1 MKELTPFKFPGT
13 SAFDIL
19 FKNFFETETEFAPF
33 NQIRFNYPVDIYTT
47 EEGMNIDIACV
58 GVDKKDLDIKIEGDI
73 LRVEYKKDSTEED
86 TKIDYIQKG
95 IARRAF
101 NMGWRISRRYDL
113 GKLDAKLENGLLQLH
128 MPITAESKPKKVT
141 IK

>member
-1 MKELTPFKFPGT
+1 MRELPTLAFPGT

-19 FKNFFETETEFAPF
+19 FKNFFESESDFAPF

-47 EEGMNIDIACV
+47 DDGLNIDIACV

-73 LRVEYKKDSTEED
+73 LRVEYKKDLPED
-86 TKIDYIQKG
+86 DLKMIFVQKG

-101 NMGWRISRRYDL
+101 NMGWRISRRHDL
-113 GKLDAKLENGLLQLH
+113 SKLVAKLENGLLQLH
-128 MPITAESKPKKVT
+128 MPITTECKPKKVA
-141 IK
+141 IN

>member
-1 MKELTPFKFPGT
+1 MKELATFKFPGT
-13 SAFDIL
+13 SPFDIL
-19 FKNFFETETEFAPF
+19 FKNFFESEADFAPF

-47 EEGMNIDIACV
+47 EDGMNIDIACV
-58 GVDKKDLDIKIEGDI
+58 GVDKKDLDIKIEGDT
-73 LRVEYKKDSTEED
+73 LRVEYKKESTEEES
-86 TKIDYIQKG
+86 KIDYIQKG

-113 GKLDAKLENGLLQLH
+113 SKLDAKLENGLLQLH

>member
-1 MKELTPFKFPGT
+1 
-13 SAFDIL
+13 
-19 FKNFFETETEFAPF
+19 
-33 NQIRFNYPVDIYTT
+33 
-47 EEGMNIDIACV
+47 MNIDIACV

-128 MPITAESKPKKVT
+128 MPITTESKPKKVT

>member
-1 MKELTPFKFPGT
+1 
-13 SAFDIL
+13 
-19 FKNFFETETEFAPF
+19 
-33 NQIRFNYPVDIYTT
+33 
-47 EEGMNIDIACV
+47 MNIDIACV

-73 LRVEYKKDSTEED
+73 LRVEYKKDSNEED
-86 TKIDYIQKG
+86 TKLDYIQKG

-113 GKLDAKLENGLLQLH
+113 SKLDAKLENGLLQLH

>member
-1 MKELTPFKFPGT
+1 MKELTTFRLPTT
-13 SAFDIL
+13 SPFDIL
-19 FKNFFETETEFAPF
+19 FKNFFESDADFAPF

-47 EEGMNIDIACV
+47 EDGMNIDIACV

-73 LRVEYKKDSTEED
+73 LRVEYKKDSNEED
-86 TKIDYIQKG
+86 TKLDYIQKG
-95 IARRAF
+95 IARRAV

-113 GKLDAKLENGLLQLH
+113 SKLDAKLENGLLQLH

>member
-1 MKELTPFKFPGT
+1 MKELATFKSPGT

-19 FKNFFETETEFAPF
+19 FKNFFESEVDFAPF

-47 EEGMNIDIACV
+47 DEGMNIDIACV
-58 GVDKKDLDIKIEGDI
+58 GVDKKDLDIKIEGDT
-73 LRVEYKKDSTEED
+73 LRVEYKKESTEEES
-86 TKIDYIQKG
+86 KIDYIQKG

-113 GKLDAKLENGLLQLH
+113 SKLDAKLENGLLQLH